1 MVFDKNINEKL
12 TYQEYKNVRQIYL
25 KNKSYRGVKLLDKQ
39 YPLYYERLIAP
50 PIIIKKSTNNDNI
63 GQEISVPENNDEHVS
78 NNETMLHDDNFN
90 FNATQ
95 EVIEEKP
102 KTPVVKNNSKLLNLV
117 NTENLALR
125 SSLEQIS
132 NIHEQILD
140 LYEISLY
147 EEDWDDV
154 KIREFENLLSE
165 YNQNLDYIKS
175 CIPNIQ
181 WNSDANKKEFMRI
194 YNEVLNAD
202 GKSWN
207 RVYARHNNY
216 RRYRT
221 NRKSIILQICDVLG
235 GLKAN
240 KDVNY
245 QGIFK
250 YFNDRLANVKLYDN
264 TDLRDRKFNL
274 DDAWLKKHLNEIM
287 DDLKDSAIF
296 NSGAIDGRDIFKVFH
311 VYVKCRKLAY
321 AIFNLMTS
329 NSEYNG
335 YDKWHNRFV
344 DYCDATLNDRQLELL
359 INAVDAENQFEEAD
373 DYQNIMDE
381 KTWEAKGIYES
392 WFDDSLE
399 YYQSHKERYNKS
411 KINKI
416 NMVPTNANQCRVTC
430 DGKNVYAN
438 ATFYPG
444 DIIEICPTKKIDK
457 SALYSKDMRES
468 VFEVVPNEEW
478 VLPYGYC
485 RFYLSDHLDDGN
497 CNYIWDPV
505 NRVIVIKAINK
516 IPKYSKLLLNI

>member
-1 MVFDKNINEKL
+1 MRNNKYHINEEFSINDL
-12 TYQEYKNVRQIYL
+12 DYVTQLLNPYDDNHVYKSNDEQQFDYNELPVEHIEKDNTTNNKVKEERQIVGL
-25 KNKSYRGVKLLDKQ
+25 NK
-39 YPLYYERLIAP
+39 I
-50 PIIIKKSTNNDNI
+50 TNIVDT
-63 GQEISVPENNDEHVS
+63 D
-78 NNETMLHDDNFN
+78 
-90 FNATQ
+90 
-95 EVIEEKP
+95 
-102 KTPVVKNNSKLLNLV
+102 
-117 NTENLALR
+117 NLALK
-125 SSLEQIS
+125 SSLENIAK
-132 NIHEQILD
+132 IHEQILD
-140 LYEISLY
+140 LYEMSLY

-154 KIREFENLLSE
+154 KIREFENLLSD

-181 WNSDANKKEFMRI
+181 WNSESNKKEFMRI
-194 YNEVLNAD
+194 YNEILNAD

-235 GLKAN
+235 GLKNN
-240 KDVNY
+240 KDTNY

-264 TDLRDRKFNL
+264 TDLTNRKFNL
-274 DDAWLKKHLNEIM
+274 DDVWLKKHLNDIM
-287 DDLKDSAIF
+287 DDLKDSAVF

-329 NSEYNG
+329 NSDYNG

-359 INAVDAENQFEEAD
+359 INAVDAENQFEEVD

-485 RFYLSDHLDDGN
+485 KFYLSDNLGDGN
-497 CNYIWDPV
+497 CNYIWDPI

-516 IPKYSKLLLNI
+516 IPKYSKLLLNIQL